1 MIEFEE
7 KIEKLFEH
15 INTLSVDIRLKN
27 MVKQNYQDTGKTL
40 SHDMTSSELINVE
53 VMELKLKFE
62 NLLKDFDLLKKG
74 YKTQQHQ
81 QQILDITGNGEKKEK
96 NKTKIKTNEENIKS
110 DEIGKLNLKINELNE
125 QIALIKEK
133 NLVYDYNI
141 ETKINRDELEHFK
154 KQNIVDMEKSQ
165 SKIIETMKNADK
177 NKTSSD
183 NNSNRNSNTA
193 FDKVELVTYLL
204 N

>member
-1 MIEFEE
+1 
-7 KIEKLFEH
+7 
-15 INTLSVDIRLKN
+15 
-27 MVKQNYQDTGKTL
+27 
-40 SHDMTSSELINVE
+40 
-53 VMELKLKFE
+53 MELKLKFE

-183 NNSNRNSNTA
+183 NNSNSNSNTA

>member
-183 NNSNRNSNTA
+183 NNSNSKSNTA

>member
-110 DEIGKLNLKINELNE
+110 DEIGKLNLKINFCHV
-125 QIALIKEK
+125 A
-133 NLVYDYNI
+133 
-141 ETKINRDELEHFK
+141 
-154 KQNIVDMEKSQ
+154 
-165 SKIIETMKNADK
+165 
-177 NKTSSD
+177 
-183 NNSNRNSNTA
+183 
-193 FDKVELVTYLL
+193 
-204 N
+204 

>member
-1 MIEFEE
+1 
-7 KIEKLFEH
+7 
-15 INTLSVDIRLKN
+15 
-27 MVKQNYQDTGKTL
+27 
-40 SHDMTSSELINVE
+40 
-53 VMELKLKFE
+53 MELKLKFE

-81 QQILDITGNGEKKEK
+81 QQILEITSNGEKKEK

-110 DEIGKLNLKINELNE
+110 DEIGKLNLKINDLNE

-183 NNSNRNSNTA
+183 NNSNSNSNTA

>member
-1 MIEFEE
+1 M
-7 KIEKLFEH
+7 
-15 INTLSVDIRLKN
+15 
-27 MVKQNYQDTGKTL
+27 
-40 SHDMTSSELINVE
+40 
-53 VMELKLKFE
+53 
-62 NLLKDFDLLKKG
+62 
-74 YKTQQHQ
+74 
-81 QQILDITGNGEKKEK
+81 
-96 NKTKIKTNEENIKS
+96 
-110 DEIGKLNLKINELNE
+110 NE

-183 NNSNRNSNTA
+183 NNSNSNSNTA